1 MSLLSMSIMEVW
13 GIVFKFAD
21 FGFLSQISMIF
32 RQDSWKLILSKF
44 CNMANR
50 YSQLSLPPQSL
61 NEVLT
66 LSDLQELLSPLVGT
80 TFALTGK
87 IKTDGSRF
95 RKVVSDLILN
105 RGITLAQSEEFDYV
119 PPKKKGVPRILAQLL
134 DTYLVTSGDD
144 YNLQIWNRI
153 PNSDNML
160 VRYKNGDCIRCK
172 DIRLVLAK
180 INTDNNCIEAII
192 ITTPSYIK
200 SHYGKFGKPTVKSQ
214 LLISDILRQK
224 IIQHPEYI
232 ESKDTLAIQQN
243 SLAEYQLP
251 AEPLS
256 HFPAGKILPITILKE
271 RLIALLGQK
280 VDAADTKTRGQKLER
295 MVANALG
302 YADTD
307 NLVGGYPDVPNQ
319 LLEIKIQDAQTVDL
333 GKYSPAFE
341 REIEELPAF
350 TSKDVRYFIA
360 LTNPQTNIID
370 GFVLTC
376 GAELGNYF
384 TFVASE
390 SYKCQ
395 RSISGDLFN
404 ANSGKCVVLA

>member
-1 MSLLSMSIMEVW
+1 
-13 GIVFKFAD
+13 
-21 FGFLSQISMIF
+21 
-32 RQDSWKLILSKF
+32 
-44 CNMANR
+44 MANK
-50 YSQLSLPPQSL
+50 YAQLSFPPQSV

-66 LSDLQELLSPLVGT
+66 FSKLQELLSPLVGK
-80 TFALTGK
+80 TFILSGK
-87 IKTDGSRF
+87 IKTDGSQF
-95 RKVVSDLILN
+95 RKLVSDLILSH
-105 RGITLAQSEEFDYV
+105 GINLAQSNEFEYV

-153 PNSDNML
+153 PNSDNVL
-160 VRYKNGDCIRCK
+160 VKYKNGNRILCK

-180 INTDNNCIEAII
+180 INTNTNIIEDVI
-192 ITTPSYIK
+192 ITTPNYLETR
-200 SHYGKFGKPTVKSQ
+200 YGKFGKPTVKSQ

-224 IIQHPEYI
+224 IIQQPEFVK
-232 ESKDTLAIQQN
+232 SKDTLAVQQK
-243 SLAEYQLP
+243 SLAEYQKP
-251 AEPLS
+251 SEPLN
-256 HFPAGKILPITILKE
+256 HFPKGKVLPISILRE
-271 RLIALLGQK
+271 RLIPLLETK

-307 NLVGGYPDVPNQ
+307 NLVGGYPDIPNQ
-319 LLEIKIQDAQTVDL
+319 LLEIKIQDTQTVDL

-341 REIEELPAF
+341 REIEELPVF

-360 LTNPQTNIID
+360 LTNPITNVID

-395 RSISGDLFN
+395 RSIPMSMFN
-404 ANSGKCVVLA
+404 EQQGKCAVLH